1 MELVCNHCYSV
12 NKRLTQGREVLPQP
26 TEVSAEVSEAGDP
39 EALKEGG
46 EAGNSEAEEQGWGPR
61 CGVLD
66 CR

>member
-1 MELVCNHCYSV
+1 M
-12 NKRLTQGREVLPQP
+12 LPQP

-46 EAGNSEAEEQGWGPR
+46 EAGNSEVEEQGWGPR